1 MLDDFGLEKLG
12 LVSRMALLEI
22 IEDRHK
28 RKPIIIVPQI
38 HVSTWHDI
46 IDEPTIADA
55 IPDRLFYNSS

>member
-1 MLDDFGLEKLG
+1 
-12 LVSRMALLEI
+12 MALLEI